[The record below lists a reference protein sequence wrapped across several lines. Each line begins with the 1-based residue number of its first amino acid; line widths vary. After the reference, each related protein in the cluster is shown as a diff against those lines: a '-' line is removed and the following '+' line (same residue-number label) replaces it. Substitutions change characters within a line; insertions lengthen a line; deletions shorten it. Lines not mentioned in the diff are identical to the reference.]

1 MHSLKDDVVE
11 LPRAFAERDPA
22 ARSTFEVLTLYP
34 GVRAVLGHRVAHM
47 LWQQEQT
54 YAARAVSEMVRF
66 VTGVEIHPGA
76 QLGQRIVIDHGS
88 GVVIGETAIVHD
100 DVTLYQGVTLGGT
113 RQTRGKRHPTIGPRA
128 TIGVGASILGDVSVG
143 EGARVGAGAVV
154 VSDVEAHTSVGG
166 VPAAVLRSKNRRET
180 LG

>member
-1 MHSLKDDVVE
+1 
-11 LPRAFAERDPA
+11 
-22 ARSTFEVLTLYP
+22 
-34 GVRAVLGHRVAHM
+34 
-47 LWQQEQT
+47 
-54 YAARAVSEMVRF
+54 
-66 VTGVEIHPGA
+66 
-76 QLGQRIVIDHGS
+76 
-88 GVVIGETAIVHD
+88 
-100 DVTLYQGVTLGGT
+100 LYQGVTLGGT